1 MREIELIQIGPA
13 RFGLPSEDT
22 LAYQELI
29 RSARSAKLRYNVLT
43 AAIILGVVALHV
55 VLNSVWPH

>member
-22 LAYQELI
+22 IGYQELM
-29 RSARSAKLRYNVLT
+29 RSARSAKMRYNVLC
-43 AAIILGVVALHV
+43 ASIILGVVALHV
-55 VLNSVWPH
+55 VLNAVWQH